1 MGDWGKKWTRRKEK
15 EREAMEEIK
24 RLEAEKAA
32 AMDAE
37 DSCSP
42 MTSRANLGR
51 LLCVVIP
58 TSPSLKIEKTA

>member
-1 MGDWGKKWTRRKEK
+1 MGQEVD
-15 EREAMEEIK
+15 EEEGEGEGGDGGDK
-24 RLEAEKAA
+24 AAGGGEAA